1 MRSPVKKNKN
11 FQGFTL
17 LELLVVLAII
27 AILSAIAVSF
37 YSKSINKAYASR
49 SDFELSLLE
58 KGARMYYL
66 EHGTWPPDVSRN
78 IPSELMPYLTQSGNW
93 PRAPWPGSVFDWDH
107 WNINGEEIVQISIR
121 FCPAGGPLSACQ
133 FPRESWAQN
142 FDVNSAYYI
151 CLVGTCRAH
160 SSEPVDYPAKCA
172 NCGN

>member
-37 YSKSINKAYASR
+37 YSKAINKAYAAR

-66 EHGTWPPDVSRN
+66 EHGIWPPDVSRN

-151 CLVGTCRAH
+151 CLTGTCRAH